1 MVGTAGAA
9 VANVRAVDAAV
20 GVAEAGTG
28 SVAAA
33 VTADEA
39 FVTGRAAED
48 EAIAGA
54 CLAGTDEIAS
64 GGSCVTGLAMLA
76 EGLRGA
82 GAGVA
87 SASLASGPGVYGA
100 AAGESSSREEEVRG
114 GCTRGFE
121 GTFSAELSEV
131 APKDGFGDGALP
143 RPSEYPKPKNTPQMS
158 TRPKKTPS
166 KDRMPRV
173 ISVSVSFSS
182 FVS

>member
-9 VANVRAVDAAV
+9 VADVGAVDAAV

-39 FVTGRAAED
+39 FVTGKAAVD

-54 CLAGTDEIAS
+54 CLAGADEIAS

-82 GAGVA
+82 GAA

-114 GCTRGFE
+114 GWTRGFE
-121 GTFSAELSEV
+121 GAFSAELSEV

-166 KDRMPRV
+166 KDRMPSV
-173 ISVSVSFSS
+173 ISVSVCFSS